1 MSSPLALYIHWPW
14 CVSKCPYC
22 DFNSHV
28 AERVDQGRWSQ
39 ALLAEMDHFESET
52 SGREI
57 GSIFFGGGTPSL
69 MSEDTLGRL
78 IDGAL
83 ARWPAGPDLEIS
95 LEANPSSVEAGRFR
109 AYRSAGVN
117 RLSLGVQSFDDDALA
132 FLGRAHDGQS
142 ARQAIA
148 IAAETFPRFSFDLIY
163 ARPGQKE
170 ADWRAELGE
179 ALEYRSDHL
188 SVYQLTIEP
197 GTRFHK
203 DKVPAAPDGRA
214 IRLFE
219 VTDGLL
225 GEAGLTAYEVS
236 NHARPGQECRHNL
249 TYWQGGD
256 YLGIGPGAHGRV
268 AGATGTSAIRQ
279 IAPPDGWLSAVETK
293 GHGTVHREVLDP
305 GARRDELV
313 LMGLRLTQGIERE
326 RFLRHSG
333 MTLEAAFEAGR
344 LERLIEG
351 QFLTLDEVG
360 LRTTPAGRLRL
371 NAVIGSLLA

>member
-1 MSSPLALYIHWPW
+1 MSEPLALYIHWPW

-28 AERVDQGRWSQ
+28 AERVDQTRWRQ
-39 ALLAEMDHFESET
+39 ALLAEMNHFETET
-52 SGREI
+52 SGRPL

-69 MSEDTLGRL
+69 MSEETLSHL

-83 ARWPAGPDLEIS
+83 ARWPTLPDLEIT

-109 AYRSAGVN
+109 AYRSAGVT

-132 FLGRAHDGQS
+132 FLGRAHDGQA
-142 ARQAIA
+142 ARQAIT
-148 IAAETFPRFSFDLIY
+148 IAADTFPRFSFDLIY
-163 ARPGQKE
+163 ARPGQNE
-170 ADWRAELGE
+170 AAWRAELAE
-179 ALEYRSDHL
+179 ALDYKSDHL

-219 VTDGLL
+219 ITDGLL
-225 GEAGLTAYEVS
+225 GEAGLKSYEVS

-256 YLGIGPGAHGRV
+256 YLGIGPGAHGRLEGT
-268 AGATGTSAIRQ
+268 AGTSAIRQ

-293 GHGTVHREVLDP
+293 GHGTIHREILDP

-313 LMGLRLTQGIERE
+313 IMGLRLTEGIVRE
-326 RFLRHSG
+326 RFLQRSG
-333 MTLEAAFEAGR
+333 ATLEAAFEAGR

-351 QFLTLDEVG
+351 RFLTLDEEG